1 MSSKYFLYFIFFIII
16 SEANSLR
23 KLKEED
29 SNDDIIILHTNDV
42 HCGIDDIIGYDG
54 LMLYKKE
61 LMVDHKHVLVVD
73 AGDHIQGGTI
83 GLISKGSD
91 IIDIMNYVGY
101 DAVALGNHEFDYKL
115 EQLNNLTN
123 RTNTK
128 YICANFC
135 YRKNKTTV
143 FDPYKIID
151 VGEKKIGFI
160 GVLTPQALTKSY
172 LHSLVDE
179 EGNLIYDLLTEDD
192 GLELANRIQ
201 SYIELLRKEKGV
213 SYVILLAHLGYGGD
227 ALEQYTSRGLL
238 SNLEGVD
245 AIIDGHTH
253 LVYNELHKDKNGKG
267 VYIAQAGTKLQ
278 SLGKITISSD
288 GKITSEMIDEIPYS
302 EDFPDAYTIERQ
314 GKNRYVDGNT
324 YQFLQNIIESHAHEF
339 EEVIGFS
346 DFDLNITKDNIAG
359 IRLEENTLGDLV
371 TDAVRYYGEADI
383 AMMNAGS
390 IRDNLKK
397 GNITYNHI
405 LNILPFSSRII
416 VKEVSG
422 QDILNALEFGMRLL
436 PNRTSRFPQV
446 SGIKFKVD
454 ETIKSPVVIDQ
465 DENFEKVEGERR
477 VYDVYVGEEKIS
489 ENKIY
494 KISFDEYLADGG
506 DGYSMFSK
514 YNMTSDTL
522 LADNEVFKKYIIEV
536 LDRTIPDIYKSTQGR
551 IVKKAKGENSSN
563 FIKYC
568 KGIYLLVLCLML

>member
-1 MSSKYFLYFIFFIII
+1 MSSKYIIYFIFFIII
-16 SEANSLR
+16 SEIKALR
-23 KLKEED
+23 KLKEEN
-29 SNDDIIILHTNDV
+29 SEDDIIILHTNDV

-61 LMVDHKHVLVVD
+61 LKLNHKHVLVVD

-101 DAVALGNHEFDYKL
+101 DAVSLGNHEFDYKL
-115 EQLNNLTN
+115 EQLYNLTD
-123 RTNTK
+123 RANTK

-135 YRKNKTTV
+135 YRENKTTV
-143 FDPYKIID
+143 FEPYKIID
-151 VGEKKIGFI
+151 VEDKKIGFI

-172 LHSLVDE
+172 LHSLVDKK
-179 EGNLIYDLLTEDD
+179 GNLVYDLLTGDD

-201 SYIELLRKEKGV
+201 SYINELRQEKGV

-253 LVYNELHKDKNGKG
+253 LVYNTLHKDKNGKD

-278 SLGKITISSD
+278 NIGKITISSD
-288 GKITSEMIDEIPYS
+288 GKITSEMIDEIPFT
-302 EDFPDAYTIERQ
+302 EEFPDIYTITRK
-314 GKNRYVDGNT
+314 GKDRYVDKET
-324 YQFLQNIIESHAHEF
+324 YLYLQSIIESHAHEF
-339 EEVIGFS
+339 EEVIGYS
-346 DFDLNITKDNIAG
+346 DFDLNITKDNIPR
-359 IRLEENTLGDLV
+359 IRFEENTLGDLV
-371 TDAVRYYGEADI
+371 TDAVRYYGQADI

-390 IRDNLKK
+390 IRANLLK

-422 QDILNALEFGMRLL
+422 QDILNSLEFGMRLL

-465 DENFEKVEGERR
+465 DENFVKVEGERR
-477 VYDVYVGEEKIS
+477 VYDVYVGEEKIN

-506 DGYSMFSK
+506 DGYSMFIK
-514 YNMTSDTL
+514 YNMTNDTL
-522 LADNEVFKKYIIEV
+522 MADNEVFKHYIIEV
-536 LDRTIPDIYKSTQGR
+536 LDRKIPDIYQSTQER
-551 IVKKAKGENSSN
+551 IVKKSKADNSNN
-563 FIKYC
+563 FIKYY
-568 KGIYLLVLCLML
+568 KGIYLLILCLML